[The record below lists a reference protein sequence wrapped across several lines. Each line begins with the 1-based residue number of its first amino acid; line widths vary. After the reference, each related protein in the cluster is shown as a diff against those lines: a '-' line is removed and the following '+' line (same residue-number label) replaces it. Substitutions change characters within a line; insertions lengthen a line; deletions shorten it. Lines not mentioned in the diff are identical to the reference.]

1 MTMKT
6 RILVTLTALALV
18 LLVGQTAHAQM
29 AYDFKVP
36 FDFVAHGQEFKAG
49 TYTLI
54 PNTEDDMFRLQ
65 PDNAKG
71 GQVLLP
77 VETRLS
83 SNSSLTAPTVVF
95 DKTNGKLAF
104 SELLVPGDDGYLF
117 LVTKAKHTHE
127 KVTGARRKG

>member
-1 MTMKT
+1 MNT
-6 RILVTLTALALV
+6 RTLVTFTALALV
-18 LLVGQTAHAQM
+18 LLVGQTAHAQIV
-29 AYDFKVP
+29 YDFKVP

-49 TYTLI
+49 AYTLI
-54 PNTEDDMFRLQ
+54 PDTGDDMFRLE
-65 PDNAKG
+65 PNNAKG

-83 SNSSLTAPTVVF
+83 SNSSVSAPTVVF
-95 DKTNGKLAF
+95 DKTNGKLDF

-127 KVTGARRKG
+127 KVTGAKRKG